1 MLTIKKKVIFLSFLG
16 IIPFYFDIFVSYLSN
31 SYNFKLFQQVNL
43 VSFLYGGL
51 ITSFL
56 CGMQWVKFI
65 ELKKNFLYIPLIPP
79 ILIWISFFFSEKI
92 FFQFTVIISLLWCLF
107 VDISVLKKENK
118 LWFKKINLDCCWRCY
133 CQYNT
138 GNFSCVS
145 YWFFFK

>member
-118 LWFKKINLDCCWRCY
+118 LWFKKMRIIITIIVILPLAYNLFINEI
-133 CQYNT
+133 N
-138 GNFSCVS
+138 GI
-145 YWFFFK
+145 